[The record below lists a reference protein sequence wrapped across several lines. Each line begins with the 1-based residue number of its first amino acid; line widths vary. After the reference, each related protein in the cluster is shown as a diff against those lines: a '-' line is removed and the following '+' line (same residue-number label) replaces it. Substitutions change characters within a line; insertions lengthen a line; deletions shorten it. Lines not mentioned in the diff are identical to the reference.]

1 MQRNLIYIVFLTI
14 FLTFGT
20 GSSFAQELKKK
31 GKSFPAKNQTNT
43 TPKDTTST
51 NILPVATDTIKL
63 DSIKKKPLLE
73 SKVKYKA
80 KKYAKMDHKKKLITL
95 YDGAE
100 LYYQDIE
107 LKSGIIVFDY
117 QKNEWAGEA
126 NVFVHASAKPKSG
139 VVLPRLIFVL
149 VKMKLRFGSK

>member
-20 GSSFAQELKKK
+20 NSLFAQELKNK

-43 TPKDTTST
+43 KPKDSSST
-51 NILPVATDTIKL
+51 NILPVADDTLKL
-63 DSIKKKPLLE
+63 GSIEKKPILE

-117 QKNEWAGEA
+117 QK
-126 NVFVHASAKPKSG
+126 K
-139 VVLPRLIFVL
+139 
-149 VKMKLRFGSK
+149 